1 MFSIYFSHSVCELV
15 LVDCCPGPQ
24 YMLLTECMTHG
35 DLMGFLRATRSFHG
49 MYSMLPGC
57 GGDTP
62 CPQVTSQ
69 DLLRIAV
76 QVANGMSFLED
87 NKVRECI
94 MWDRAHKCMSVCSHA
109 L

>member
-1 MFSIYFSHSVCELV
+1 
-15 LVDCCPGPQ
+15 
-24 YMLLTECMTHG
+24 MLLTECMTHG

-87 NKVRECI
+87 NKVCVFI
-94 MWDRAHKCMSVCSHA
+94 MWDKTRVHVGV
-109 L
+109 LT